1 MANFSIGQR
10 ITARGEDFMVVN
22 TQPLADG
29 EWIIEA
35 RGLSELVKDQY
46 YYFDT
51 SLDKDIKVIDPKK
64 IHFVPDTS
72 TGYLLTRLFVEENI
86 RNNPLWTEKITVAHK
101 AAFNVANYQLQ
112 PTVKALKLARP
123 RLLIADGVG
132 LGKTIEVGILLT
144 ELMKRGRAKR
154 VLVVA
159 LKSILSQFQE
169 ELWNRFDI
177 PLVRLDSVGV
187 NKIRSKIPAN
197 KNPFE
202 YYDKTIISIDTLKD
216 NSQFRSYIE
225 DTHWDVIVIDECHIV
240 SNADTLRGNLARTLS
255 GHCESM
261 ILTSATP
268 HNGNKD
274 SFANI
279 IRMLEPTAIPRS
291 GDYTKKDVEP
301 YYVRRLK
308 NDIQDA
314 NVRKNF
320 QDRQIIPEEV
330 NLTEQ
335 EEAFLGRSSILPWML
350 PCDNYPN
357 IVHRRYIFHKK
368 AVPLLPWK
376 QIVNC
381 NDTPC

>member
-10 ITARGEDFMVVN
+10 ITARGEDFMGVN
-22 TQPLADG
+22 TQPLADS

-51 SLDKDIKVIDPKK
+51 NLDKDIKVIDPKK

-159 LKSILSQFQE
+159 LKSILSQFQGTCGAIHRYKE
-169 ELWNRFDI
+169 A
-177 PLVRLDSVGV
+177 
-187 NKIRSKIPAN
+187 RS
-197 KNPFE
+197 
-202 YYDKTIISIDTLKD
+202 L
-216 NSQFRSYIE
+216 
-225 DTHWDVIVIDECHIV
+225 
-240 SNADTLRGNLARTLS
+240 LR
-255 GHCESM
+255 
-261 ILTSATP
+261 
-268 HNGNKD
+268 
-274 SFANI
+274 
-279 IRMLEPTAIPRS
+279 
-291 GDYTKKDVEP
+291 
-301 YYVRRLK
+301 
-308 NDIQDA
+308 
-314 NVRKNF
+314 
-320 QDRQIIPEEV
+320 
-330 NLTEQ
+330 
-335 EEAFLGRSSILPWML
+335 
-350 PCDNYPN
+350 
-357 IVHRRYIFHKK
+357 
-368 AVPLLPWK
+368 
-376 QIVNC
+376 
-381 NDTPC
+381 